1 MENLKEIEL
10 AIDKLRGNS
19 MKRIYKLFTIMCTIC
34 LIVVVLSNCFS
45 RHESFNY
52 SEIKEIQYTQYLGKH
67 EVKEYVN
74 YEDIKNISQKLQK
87 LRLYPAK
94 KDQRL
99 QESPTASI
107 YILYMNGSKKI
118 VDIAGMM
125 AMIKNITSNNGTSEG
140 NGSIYYINPISV
152 KAIFQ

>member
-1 MENLKEIEL
+1 MENLREIEL
-10 AIDKLRGNS
+10 AIDKSRGDS
-19 MKRIYKLFTIMCTIC
+19 MKRIYKLFIIIC
-34 LIVVVLSNCFS
+34 IICFIVVVLLNCFS
-45 RHESFNY
+45 HYESFNY

-99 QESPTASI
+99 QESPTASF
-107 YILYMNGSKKI
+107 YILYRNGSKKI
-118 VDIAGMM
+118 VNISGMM
-125 AMIKNITSNNGTSEG
+125 ALIKDITNNNGTSEV
-140 NGSIYYINPISV
+140 NGRIYYINPIRL